1 MNSFI
6 KYSLCLLVCIQLNH
20 TSFAFEHKDSHVH
33 FLEYTPKIVKQNL
46 HQKKPYFLLFAA
58 QWCHWCHVFNEKTLT
73 DEKVISYLNE
83 NFVNVFID
91 ADINTSAYQK
101 YKAKGVPFT
110 VFLNPDTSEY
120 YKYSGTL
127 YAEPFLEVIQDVIQN
142 VKQGKTVDGEKIFA
156 FEYNPPTKFNK
167 STLDNLR
174 NTYIKGVLDNFDTE
188 QYGVG
193 NGIKTILPETFLYL
207 INSTKGENRQ
217 DSVLW
222 ISETLKKAIENIYDP
237 IEGGFFRYAET
248 DDWDIPHYEK
258 MAGLNAG
265 SILLLY
271 KVNKEIPNPIF
282 VKVAQQTVKYLTNT
296 LYDEETGSFL
306 SFQEA
311 DTSYYFLNENRRK
324 NVKPPLIIG
333 KVFTDHL
340 AVTLTFLLDVLDY
353 SKNINLKKKVIR
365 SLDFLSEM
373 ILNNKQIYHFYTIK
387 EKQWHGKS
395 GLQDHVLLAKLFK
408 RAAVKFRDERYHQ
421 ACLKMLRFSKL
432 NYFDEKKQIFVD
444 PELDANDYE
453 YLMAMNGDIA
463 FALMDQSKKLSN
475 QKHSPVKPIITY
487 FSGLNELLE
496 DKFWDSKSWDFLERS
511 ASFLSSADSFLA
523 TQSNP

>member
-1 MNSFI
+1 M
-6 KYSLCLLVCIQLNH
+6 
-20 TSFAFEHKDSHVH
+20 
-33 FLEYTPKIVKQNL
+33 
-46 HQKKPYFLLFAA
+46 
-58 QWCHWCHVFNEKTLT
+58 
-73 DEKVISYLNE
+73 
-83 NFVNVFID
+83 
-91 ADINTSAYQK
+91 
-101 YKAKGVPFT
+101 
-110 VFLNPDTSEY
+110 
-120 YKYSGTL
+120 
-127 YAEPFLEVIQDVIQN
+127 
-142 VKQGKTVDGEKIFA
+142 
-156 FEYNPPTKFNK
+156 
-167 STLDNLR
+167 R

-222 ISETLKKAIENIYDP
+222 ISETLKKAIKNIYDP

-311 DTSYYFLNENRRK
+311 DTSYYFLNENSRK
-324 NVKPPLIIG
+324 NVKPPLTIG
-333 KVFTDHL
+333 KVFTNHL

-353 SKNINLKKKVIR
+353 SKNIILKKKVLR

-463 FALMDQSKKLSN
+463 FALMDQSKKLSS

>member
-6 KYSLCLLVCIQLNH
+6 KFSLCLLVFLQLNA
-20 TSFAFEHKDSHVH
+20 TSFAFEHEDSEVH
-33 FLEYTPKIVKQNL
+33 FLEYDPNVIQNNRFK
-46 HQKKPYFLLFAA
+46 KKPYFLLFAA

-73 DEKVISYLNE
+73 DKKVISYLNE

-120 YKYSGTL
+120 YKYSRTL
-127 YAEPFLEVIQDVIQN
+127 YAEPFLEVIQNVIHN

-167 STLDNLR
+167 STLDNMR
-174 NTYIKGVLDNFDTE
+174 NTYIKGVLDNFDNE
-188 QYGVG
+188 EYGVG

-207 INSTKGENRQ
+207 IKSTKGENKQ

-258 MAGLNAG
+258 MASLNAG
-265 SILLLY
+265 TVLLLY
-271 KVNKEIPNPIF
+271 KVNEENPNPKFIE
-282 VKVAQQTVKYLTNT
+282 VAQQSIHYLSNT

-306 SFQEA
+306 SFQAA

-324 NVKPPLIIG
+324 NVKPPL
-333 KVFTDHL
+333 
-340 AVTLTFLLDVLDY
+340 
-353 SKNINLKKKVIR
+353 VIL
-365 SLDFLSEM
+365 SL
-373 ILNNKQIYHFYTIK
+373 IHI
-387 EKQWHGKS
+387 
-395 GLQDHVLLAKLFK
+395 
-408 RAAVKFRDERYHQ
+408 
-421 ACLKMLRFSKL
+421 
-432 NYFDEKKQIFVD
+432 
-444 PELDANDYE
+444 
-453 YLMAMNGDIA
+453 
-463 FALMDQSKKLSN
+463 
-475 QKHSPVKPIITY
+475 
-487 FSGLNELLE
+487 
-496 DKFWDSKSWDFLERS
+496 
-511 ASFLSSADSFLA
+511 
-523 TQSNP
+523 